1 MFKES
6 NDSHRHENND
16 TEKAT
21 QVLVAILVSRRL
33 KNYQVQAKHSKTQNF
48 R

>member
-1 MFKES
+1 MIHIDMK
-6 NDSHRHENND
+6 
-16 TEKAT
+16 TMT
-21 QVLVAILVSRRL
+21 QKGYTSFSFAILVSRRL